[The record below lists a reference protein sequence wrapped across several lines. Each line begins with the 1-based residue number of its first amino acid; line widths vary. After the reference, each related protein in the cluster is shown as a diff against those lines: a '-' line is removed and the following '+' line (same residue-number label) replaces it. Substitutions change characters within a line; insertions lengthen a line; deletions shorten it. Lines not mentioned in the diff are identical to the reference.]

1 MPICPGCERTV
12 SYERLHLHEQHCLDL
27 GDEVGDTG
35 RSLEQLERR
44 LEVIE
49 RLLEGRLQEA
59 GRTELESR
67 VRDPEQRR
75 RPR

>member
-12 SYERLHLHEQHCLDL
+12 SYKSLHLHEQHCVDL
-27 GDEVGDTG
+27 GAEVGDAG
-35 RSLEQLERR
+35 RSLERLERR

-49 RLLEGRLQEA
+49 QLLEGSLQEA

-67 VRDPEQRR
+67 VRDPEQHR

>member
-12 SYERLHLHEQHCLDL
+12 SYDRLHLHEQHCLGL
-27 GDEVGDTG
+27 GDDVGDAG
-35 RSLEQLERR
+35 RSLERLERR

-49 RLLEGRLQEA
+49 QLLEGTLREA
-59 GRTELESR
+59 ENTDLESR
-67 VRDPEQRR
+67 VRDPEQSR